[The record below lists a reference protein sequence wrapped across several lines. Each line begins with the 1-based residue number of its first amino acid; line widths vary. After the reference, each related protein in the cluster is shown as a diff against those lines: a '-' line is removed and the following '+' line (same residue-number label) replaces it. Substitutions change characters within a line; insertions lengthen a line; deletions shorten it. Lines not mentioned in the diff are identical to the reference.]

1 MLQWQSYSNKQIFQ
15 VNMVVHLKLIKY
27 YIKYISINK
36 TSKKMVWD
44 MSNGQRDQ
52 HATPGQ
58 IWKKFEQK
66 YR

>member
-1 MLQWQSYSNKQIFQ
+1 
-15 VNMVVHLKLIKY
+15 MVVHLKLIKY
-27 YIKYISINK
+27 YIKYIPINK